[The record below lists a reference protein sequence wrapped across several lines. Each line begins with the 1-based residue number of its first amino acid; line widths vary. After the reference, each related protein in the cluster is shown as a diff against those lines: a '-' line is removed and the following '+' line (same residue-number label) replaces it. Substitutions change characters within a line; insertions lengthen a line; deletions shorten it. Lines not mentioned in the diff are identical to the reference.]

1 MLNVKFFA
9 KVSFKLFYE
18 HCTSNHTKYHRQI
31 ATVSTC
37 TTSIQYIG
45 TNMNFVGE
53 FYAKYKSCSASEAL
67 GETHSQLCQ
76 HCKTRGDLFSLPKPH
91 HFNPGWVQKVSF
103 ISTQLWTHLK
113 FRSEVCV

>member
-1 MLNVKFFA
+1 MLCVKCLIKFFA

-18 HCTSNHTKYHRQI
+18 HCTSNHTKYCGQI

-37 TTSIQYIG
+37 TTSIRYIN

-76 HCKTRGDLFSLPKPH
+76 HCKTRGDFLPIKAKSHQP
-91 HFNPGWVQKVSF
+91 
-103 ISTQLWTHLK
+103 
-113 FRSEVCV
+113 

>member
-1 MLNVKFFA
+1 MLCVKCLIKFFD
-9 KVSFKLFYE
+9 KMSFKLFYE
-18 HCTSNHTKYHRQI
+18 HCTSNHTKYRRQI

-37 TTSIQYIG
+37 TTSIRYIN

-53 FYAKYKSCSASEAL
+53 FYAKYKSCSASKAL

-91 HFNPGWVQKVSF
+91 HFNPG
-103 ISTQLWTHLK
+103 
-113 FRSEVCV
+113 